1 MIRGIET
8 ARDTWQDFLYELGW
22 QPQDIDVF
30 FCHQVGQAHA
40 RLLFEQLG
48 LESSRNFETLSHMG
62 NTGSVS
68 APVTMA
74 MGIEQK
80 AFSPGQRA
88 ALLGIG
94 SGINCLMLGVEWE

>member
-1 MIRGIET
+1 MKRGIET
-8 ARDTWQDFLYELGW
+8 AKNTWHDFLEDLGW
-22 QPQDIDVF
+22 LGTDIDVF

-40 RLLFEQLG
+40 RLLFERLALPPG
-48 LESSRNFETLSHMG
+48 KNFETLSFMG

-74 MGIEQK
+74 MGIEQGVFK
-80 AFSPGQRA
+80 EGQRA

-94 SGINCLMLGVEWE
+94 SGINCLMLGVEW